1 MKFNIPFNRL
11 RFEGLVRPGPTQ
23 VRYGWIAW
31 TLGEPGK
38 SVRFLAQAWEK
49 CSLFGPGRR
58 DPTVKENP
66 TVKGKM
72 S

>member
-1 MKFNIPFNRL
+1 MEFNIPSNRP

-31 TLGEPGK
+31 TMGDLGKVFTFWPRP
-38 SVRFLAQAWEK
+38 S
-49 CSLFGPGRR
+49 GP
-58 DPTVKENP
+58 D
-66 TVKGKM
+66 